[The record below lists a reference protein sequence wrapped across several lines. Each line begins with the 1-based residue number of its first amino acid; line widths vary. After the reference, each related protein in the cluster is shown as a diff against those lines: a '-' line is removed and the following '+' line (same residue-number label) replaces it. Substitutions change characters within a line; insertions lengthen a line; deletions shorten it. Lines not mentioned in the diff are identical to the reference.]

1 MLRHKIGTLAGK
13 IWQLMDSKRGDISIK
28 ELMGNNEAEI
38 KKKWSC
44 IWLWDGLHAKI
55 KLHSR

>member
-38 KKKWSC
+38 KKN
-44 IWLWDGLHAKI
+44 GVVY
-55 KLHSR
+55 

>member
-38 KKKWSC
+38 KKNGVVYGSGMACMRK
-44 IWLWDGLHAKI
+44 
-55 KLHSR
+55 